1 MCNYVQES
9 TRIMRQCETP
19 LSRAFFSEANV
30 DVIQSA
36 LISQVEKKTGQTIGR
51 QTDREVVG
59 VMRGVYEAY
68 SSNYGDQAEINR
80 LNAIVLDI
88 VVDQC
93 VAGVKGY
100 LGYIKDA
107 STMPEPLSRGT
118 FASIKGERTLEY
130 KVGF

>member
-1 MCNYVQES
+1 MANYVREAS
-9 TRIMRQCETP
+9 TIMRQCETP
-19 LSRAFFSEANV
+19 LSRVFFSEANV
-30 DVIQSA
+30 DDIQSA
-36 LISQVEKKTGQTIGR
+36 LINTVKQKTGETIGR
-51 QTDREVVG
+51 QSDREVVG
-59 VMRGVYEAY
+59 IMRGVYEGY
-68 SSNYGDQAEINR
+68 STNYGGTPEVKR

-100 LGYIKDA
+100 LSYVKDA

-118 FASIKGERTLEY
+118 YASIKGERTLEY